1 MGIIQKDNDFF
12 AGISVSEVL
21 DFFSC
26 VTKYGKG
33 RMKIKPFL
41 KVDEMT
47 MWELGV
53 YRLQGSGSFYGLQTH
68 M

>member
-47 MWELGV
+47 M
-53 YRLQGSGSFYGLQTH
+53 
-68 M
+68 